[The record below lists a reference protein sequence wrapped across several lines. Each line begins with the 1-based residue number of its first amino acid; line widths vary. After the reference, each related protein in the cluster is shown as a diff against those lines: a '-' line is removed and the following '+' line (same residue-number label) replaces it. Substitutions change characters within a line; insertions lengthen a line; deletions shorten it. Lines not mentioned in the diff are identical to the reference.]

1 MFSIIKFNFILNL
14 IFKLHFFIVI
24 ILISCKND
32 ESYINTYKIY
42 KSPIKQDFQKSQQ
55 QKKFYWE
62 KPESWIES
70 EGSSMRLATF
80 QVPYS
85 SGYAELSV
93 SEIGGDGGG
102 IKANVNRWRKQL
114 GLSEQSISEIN
125 ASANYYTNLLG
136 RYSVFKIINKENY
149 DNAYVCAIMPWNDLT
164 IFIKLYIPKI
174 GIYETE
180 NDFINFCQ
188 SFSISK

>member
-1 MFSIIKFNFILNL
+1 MLNIIKFNSILNL
-14 IFKLHFFIVI
+14 IFKLHIFIFF

-32 ESYINTYKIY
+32 QSYINTYKIY
-42 KSPIKQDFQKSQQ
+42 KSPIKQDFQKPQEQ
-55 QKKFYWE
+55 KFYWK

-70 EGSSMRLATF
+70 KGSSMRLATF

-114 GLSEQSISEIN
+114 GLTEQSISEIN
-125 ASANYYTNLLG
+125 ATANYYTNQLG
-136 RYSVFKIINKENY
+136 EYSVFKIINKENY
-149 DNAYVCAIMPWNDLT
+149 DNAYVCAIMPFNDST
-164 IFIKLYIPKI
+164 IFIKLYIPKV
-174 GIYETE
+174 GIYDTE
-180 NDFINFCQ
+180 NDFIDFCQ
-188 SFSISK
+188 SFSISQ